1 MLLGGIVI
9 CNQAGGLACGRVRH
23 VPGELAAAHQLELT
37 SFASPTLLWPPST
50 PPPRSRR
57 AARATRRSL
66 RRARVVVVQV
76 EGAFAARPLDI
87 TVVRLTVVVDLLHL
101 RVQQDLAS
109 ARACVTVADFRG
121 AAQARPWAPPPAWG
135 GRSRTRVRPFTSKTC
150 GCKFPGRWLH
160 DLAGLRTIVHVQDYR
175 YRTGYITRLILM
187 WTTKHTLAEKAH
199 AERQQSVRSCW
210 SHGQHREDVDSHS
223 SMQ

>member
-23 VPGELAAAHQLELT
+23 GPGELAAAHQLELT

-109 ARACVTVADFRG
+109 ARACVTVADFGGGSG
-121 AAQARPWAPPPAWG
+121 ASVGSAARL
-135 GRSRTRVRPFTSKTC
+135 GRTVSYSSTALHFENMWMQISRTMVTRPGGAT
-150 GCKFPGRWLH
+150 
-160 DLAGLRTIVHVQDYR
+160 Y
-175 YRTGYITRLILM
+175 YRTCTGLQVPYRV
-187 WTTKHTLAEKAH
+187 HHAPHPHVDHEAH
-199 AERQQSVRSCW
+199 A
-210 SHGQHREDVDSHS
+210 G
-223 SMQ
+223 

>member
-109 ARACVTVADFRG
+109 ARACVTVADFGGGSG
-121 AAQARPWAPPPAWG
+121 ARYIPDPSLKRQIPRATGSPNLATWAFCPALLPN
-135 GRSRTRVRPFTSKTC
+135 RSN
-150 GCKFPGRWLH
+150 
-160 DLAGLRTIVHVQDYR
+160 ALR
-175 YRTGYITRLILM
+175 
-187 WTTKHTLAEKAH
+187 
-199 AERQQSVRSCW
+199 
-210 SHGQHREDVDSHS
+210 S
-223 SMQ
+223 SS

>member
-23 VPGELAAAHQLELT
+23 VPGELATAHQLELT

-109 ARACVTVADFRG
+109 ARACVTVAMDGRRLRRG
-121 AAQARPWAPPPAWG
+121 GSGASV
-135 GRSRTRVRPFTSKTC
+135 GRTVSYSSTALHFENMWMQISRTMVTRPGGAT
-150 GCKFPGRWLH
+150 
-160 DLAGLRTIVHVQDYR
+160 Y
-175 YRTGYITRLILM
+175 YRTCTGLQVPYRV
-187 WTTKHTLAEKAH
+187 HHAPHPHVDHEAH
-199 AERQQSVRSCW
+199 A
-210 SHGQHREDVDSHS
+210 G
-223 SMQ
+223 

>member
-1 MLLGGIVI
+1 MI

-109 ARACVTVADFRG
+109 ARACVTVADFGGGSG
-121 AAQARPWAPPPAWG
+121 ASVGSAARL
-135 GRSRTRVRPFTSKTC
+135 GRTVSYSSTALHFENMWMQISRTMVTRPGGAT
-150 GCKFPGRWLH
+150 
-160 DLAGLRTIVHVQDYR
+160 Y
-175 YRTGYITRLILM
+175 YRTCTGLQVPYRV
-187 WTTKHTLAEKAH
+187 HHAPHPHVDHEAH
-199 AERQQSVRSCW
+199 A
-210 SHGQHREDVDSHS
+210 G
-223 SMQ
+223 